1 MKKLTTIFLLD
12 HEFHLNQ
19 NLINLIK
26 KMKLKRFFVTLTFIS
41 LFLMLLVGCHKDETI
56 TLSGSLDR
64 MNWSERNY
72 EVLNQMIKNY
82 GIYGKDYNQDKAPYV
97 ILDWDQTCAYLDVE
111 EATMHFQLFRL
122 RFKMT
127 KDVFASILK
136 DEINGITQLP
146 TEYSSIHL
154 ADINLDLKND
164 YNYLFDNY
172 VGFNGTMTLE
182 EIQLTPQYQDFIS
195 KIPFLYDGYCS
206 TPGIGADYGYSWIL
220 YLFAGYTIDEVK
232 LLAKEAISYELGN
245 QLSKHTLQSPPNYET
260 NAGVVSYSYK
270 TGLRILPE
278 MQDLIATF
286 NENSIEVFI
295 VSASYMPVVE
305 VFSGIGNYGYN
316 VPAQNVIAMEL
327 ALDNNGKILPE
338 YKKGWVKTQR
348 QGKVDAINQVVK
360 SGLGKNWDPLFSAI
374 DSDGDY
380 EMSTSFPDM
389 KLTLIWNR
397 VKGGDIG
404 TLCHQAIDEMNNANP
419 RYILQGRNENT
430 GMVIPSSESILFG
443 KTEPQLL
450 FE

>member
-1 MKKLTTIFLLD
+1 MKKKNSFWNYSLLVIMGFLL
-12 HEFHLNQ
+12 
-19 NLINLIK
+19 
-26 KMKLKRFFVTLTFIS
+26 
-41 LFLMLLVGCHKDETI
+41 MLSVSCQKDETT

-72 EVLNQMIKNY
+72 EVLNQLITDY
-82 GIYGKDYNQDKAPYV
+82 GMYGKYYHQDKAPYV
-97 ILDWDQTCAYLDVE
+97 VLDWEQTCSHFDVE
-111 EATMHFQLFRL
+111 EATMRFQLFRL

-127 KDVFASILK
+127 KDVFAGLLK
-136 DEINGITQLP
+136 DEINGITQLSA
-146 TEYSSIHL
+146 EYLDIHL

-164 YNYLFDNY
+164 YNYLYDNY
-172 VGFNGTMTLE
+172 VGLNGAMTLE

-206 TPGIGADYGYSWIL
+206 TPGIDADYGYPWLL

-245 QLSKHTLQSPPNYET
+245 QLSKQTLHSPAGFET
-260 NAGVVSYSYK
+260 NAGIVSYSYNS
-270 TGLRILPE
+270 GLRIFPE
-278 MQDLIATF
+278 MQNLMSTF
-286 NENSIEVFI
+286 KENGIEVFI
-295 VSASYMPVVE
+295 ISASYKPVVE

-316 VPAQNVIAMEL
+316 VPPQNVIAMEL

-338 YKKGWVKTQR
+338 YKSGWVKTQR
-348 QGKVDAINQVVK
+348 QGKVDAINQVIK
-360 SGLGKNWDPLFSAI
+360 SGLGKNWDPLFSAG

-380 EMSTSFPDM
+380 LMSTTYPDM

-404 TLCHQAIDEMNNANP
+404 TLCQQAVDEMNNANP

-443 KTEPQLL
+443 ETEPQLL
-450 FE
+450 YK